1 MEFPIVYACFLDAVA
16 SLVFTPVCLVVSF
29 VIPEI
34 VVLRALRV
42 TSTREGSLDEMD
54 RPVSLGRVGKVI
66 VITKVKAGTSSAL
79 TPSLWRVVWKIQILT
94 QPKRC

>member
-1 MEFPIVYACFLDAVA
+1 MHVFLDAVA

-42 TSTREGSLDEMD
+42 TSTREGSLDEID
-54 RPVSLGRVGKVI
+54 LPVSLGRVGKVI